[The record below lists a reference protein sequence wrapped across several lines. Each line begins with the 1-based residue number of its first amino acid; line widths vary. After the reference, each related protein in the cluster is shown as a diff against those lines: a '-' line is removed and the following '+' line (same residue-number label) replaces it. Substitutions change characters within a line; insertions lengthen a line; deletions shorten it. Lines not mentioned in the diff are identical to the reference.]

1 MLRELTFIVPG
12 TPTAKQRPRLCS
24 RNGFTRAYTPAK
36 TKRYENM
43 VALAAQAAMNGTP
56 MLTGPLFLHARCF
69 WPCPV
74 SKHRKREPCPV
85 EWRAKGADADNVAKA
100 ILDGCN
106 GVIYKDDSCV
116 VQLFVEKYQQAQ
128 GADAEVIVCVKQ
140 LTGVQNEY
148 ITSNSKEN

>member
-1 MLRELTFIVPG
+1 MQQVTFTVLG
-12 TPTAKQRPRLCS
+12 TPTAKARPRVCS
-24 RNGFTRAYTPAK
+24 RNGKTRTYTPAK
-36 TKRYENM
+36 TKRYENT
-43 VALAAQAAMNGTP
+43 VALSAHQAMNGTP

-74 SKHRKREPCPV
+74 SKQRKREPCPV

-106 GVIYKDDSCV
+106 GIVYRDDCQV

-128 GADAEVIVCVKQ
+128 GADAEVIVCVRQ
-140 LTGVQNEY
+140 LTGV
-148 ITSNSKEN
+148 TK